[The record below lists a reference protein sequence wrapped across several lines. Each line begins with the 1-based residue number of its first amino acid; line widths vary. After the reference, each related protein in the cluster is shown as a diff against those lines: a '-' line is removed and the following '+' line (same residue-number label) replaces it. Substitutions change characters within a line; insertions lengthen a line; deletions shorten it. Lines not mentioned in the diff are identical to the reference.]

1 MGATPLDVAAGRS
14 HPRRHARRALR
25 LSGERLIDHIMEE
38 AMILTLGTL
47 VTMAVHAVR
56 EMLRERPRKRQ
67 TPIILAPTA
76 MGHAGRRGDPPAFQR

>member
-1 MGATPLDVAAGRS
+1 
-14 HPRRHARRALR
+14 
-25 LSGERLIDHIMEE
+25 
-38 AMILTLGTL
+38 MILTLGTL